1 MSYSSNAWSALFC
14 GHARFSHGIDSI
26 FITGCRDPGPRRQRT
41 TEGWKIM
48 IMRFSHRGVL
58 GLLALIAVATPAPAQ
73 SDFYKGK
80 SVTIVLSS
88 AAGGGYDVLGRL
100 IAHHLPKHIPGN
112 PTVVVKNM
120 PGAGGIVA
128 ANYLFNAAPK
138 DGLTVGGLQNNVP
151 FEPLFGTKEA
161 RFDPTKFIWLGTP
174 SRETAILAVSG
185 TTPVDTWQQAKTTE
199 IMLGSSG
206 KNSTPSFYA
215 RLMNEVLG
223 LKMKIIVGYQGQ
235 TDAFLAM
242 ERGEI
247 NGYPSVFYNSLM
259 ATKPTWL
266 KEGKIKLLVQMGDEK
281 EPEIADV
288 PFLPDLIVKE
298 EDKQLAEAAFAPLS
312 IGRPYLLPPG
322 VPQERADMMLKAFKD
337 TFADPEF
344 IEEGNKRGLGIDAP
358 RDGKALQ
365 ALIER
370 VYKNTPPA
378 IVERLKKL
386 QEG

>member
-1 MSYSSNAWSALFC
+1 
-14 GHARFSHGIDSI
+14 
-26 FITGCRDPGPRRQRT
+26 
-41 TEGWKIM
+41 
-48 IMRFSHRGVL
+48 
-58 GLLALIAVATPAPAQ
+58 
-73 SDFYKGK
+73 
-80 SVTIVLSS
+80 
-88 AAGGGYDVLGRL
+88 
-100 IAHHLPKHIPGN
+100 
-112 PTVVVKNM
+112 
-120 PGAGGIVA
+120 
-128 ANYLFNAAPK
+128 
-138 DGLTVGGLQNNVP
+138 
-151 FEPLFGTKEA
+151 
-161 RFDPTKFIWLGTP
+161 
-174 SRETAILAVSG
+174 
-185 TTPVDTWQQAKTTE
+185 
-199 IMLGSSG
+199 
-206 KNSTPSFYA
+206 
-215 RLMNEVLG
+215 
-223 LKMKIIVGYQGQ
+223 
-235 TDAFLAM
+235 M

-312 IGRPYLLPPG
+312 VGRPYLLPPG

>member
-1 MSYSSNAWSALFC
+1 
-14 GHARFSHGIDSI
+14 
-26 FITGCRDPGPRRQRT
+26 
-41 TEGWKIM
+41 M
-48 IMRFSHRGVL
+48 IMRFSRRGVL
-58 GLLALIAVATPAPAQ
+58 GLLALTAMVAPASAQ

-80 SVTIVLSS
+80 TVTLILSS

-138 DGLTVGGLQNNVP
+138 DGLTIGGLQNNVP

-161 RFDPTKFIWLGTP
+161 RFDPKKFAWLGTP
-174 SRETAILAVSG
+174 SRETAILGVSG
-185 TTPVDTWQQAKTTE
+185 TTPIDSWEQAKTTE
-199 IMLGSSG
+199 IILGSSG
-206 KNSTPSFYA
+206 KNSTPSFYG
-215 RLMNEVLG
+215 RLLNEVLG
-223 LKMKIIVGYQGQ
+223 LKLKIIVGYQSQ

-259 ATKPTWL
+259 STKPTWL

-281 EPEIADV
+281 EPDIANV
-288 PFLPDLIVKE
+288 PFLPDLITKE

-312 IGRPYLLPPG
+312 AGRPYLLPPG
-322 VPQERADMMLKAFKD
+322 VPQDRVDVMLKAFED

-344 IEEGNKRGLGIDAP
+344 VEEGNKRGLGIEAP

-370 VYKNTPPA
+370 VYNNTPPA
-378 IVERLKKL
+378 IVERIKKL